1 MATAIVEMDTELT
14 PEEFVEWLDDLL
26 KKVSIN
32 PDSVKVK
39 RVCKI
44 LGKYRL
50 VKPYCPIHKFH
61 FENDLK
67 QEEEKPCSHTWWHTC
82 SHIFKHCPDCGALLP
97 KRKELK

>member
-39 RVCKI
+39 QIDR
-44 LGKYRL
+44 
-50 VKPYCPIHKFH
+50 
-61 FENDLK
+61 
-67 QEEEKPCSHTWWHTC
+67 
-82 SHIFKHCPDCGALLP
+82 A
-97 KRKELK
+97 